1 MNHGADCVPV
11 APAARSRHAQLL
23 RRDTRQSATGEPT
36 PLETGGSGGP
46 GVWIAALAGK
56 RSEGTDHDQHA
67 RAIFLQAHIEVD
79 GVGPQVNVAL
89 AVQVALR
96 PGLELLLPDLLESH
110 DVIRR

>member
-1 MNHGADCVPV
+1 MAENRKTPLSAD
-11 APAARSRHAQLL
+11 APIRQGHALTCPL
-23 RRDTRQSATGEPT
+23 FGEPT